1 MRVAAPRE
9 NTKNIPNIVFRQAAV
24 SQDLLNFFKTPTVK
38 IKSLLHVLPVPGE
51 MRYPYCLVSFI
62 TGRPVWDSSKQYPP
76 VPEQASEAAERRR
89 RWLHTQTHMQRQDK
103 LLER

>member
-38 IKSLLHVLPVPGE
+38 IKSLLHVLPVP
-51 MRYPYCLVSFI
+51 
-62 TGRPVWDSSKQYPP
+62 
-76 VPEQASEAAERRR
+76 
-89 RWLHTQTHMQRQDK
+89 
-103 LLER
+103 

>member
-9 NTKNIPNIVFRQAAV
+9 NTKNIPNIVFQQAAV

-38 IKSLLHVLPVPGE
+38 IKRLLHVL
-51 MRYPYCLVSFI
+51 
-62 TGRPVWDSSKQYPP
+62 P